1 MENFIQFIKE
11 NKYTLITAF
20 IAIIVILLKATMVII
35 NVIFF
40 VGALLIGLYID
51 KNEEKVKELM
61 DKLRKDKE
69 N

>member
-69 N
+69 S